1 MPHLRLEPLDHFDG
15 DGLRGEAL
23 DRPHLGVL
31 AGVTRTHLRELAH
44 EAGYEVEEGRYPVGD
59 VASAHEAWMSSS
71 VRELMP
77 IVALDGAPIGDGRPG
92 PTMAELQA
100 ALRRRAGATG

>member
-1 MPHLRLEPLDHFDG
+1 
-15 DGLRGEAL
+15 
-23 DRPHLGVL
+23 
-31 AGVTRTHLRELAH
+31 
-44 EAGYEVEEGRYPVGD
+44 
-59 VASAHEAWMSSS
+59 MSSS